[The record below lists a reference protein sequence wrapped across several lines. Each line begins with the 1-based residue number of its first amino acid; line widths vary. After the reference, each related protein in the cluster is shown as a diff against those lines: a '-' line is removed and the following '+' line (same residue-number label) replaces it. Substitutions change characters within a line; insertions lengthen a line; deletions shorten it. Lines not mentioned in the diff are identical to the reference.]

1 MDWIRTLL
9 SRCAAALRPPQKL
22 DTDLDEEL
30 LTHIELATEE
40 NRKRG
45 MREDE
50 ARTAAL
56 RSFGGVTQ
64 TRERYRIQRG
74 LSFLETL
81 LGDVRYA
88 ARQLRKHPGF
98 TTTALLTLG
107 LGIGANA
114 AIFTLVHATL
124 LQDLPVPH
132 PEQLIRVGDDHG
144 GGISWFSTRM
154 YDQLRNN
161 TPEFQ
166 ELAAMQATSPDN
178 SWLTLHRQGAAE
190 LPHGEVSE
198 WVSGNYFA
206 MMGITPAAGRLLQPA
221 DDIAGAPMVA
231 VMSDS
236 MWQREYG
243 GDPTIVGS
251 LFIINTHPVTIV
263 GIAPKQFYGD
273 RITPYPTDLFVPLS
287 TEPLLGED
295 DYTHSPGTQW
305 LYILGRLK
313 PGVSLGPLQAKMHA
327 ELLPLLHQLPHDSA
341 APGREQRIK
350 HFHLSLTPGHSGIAA
365 MARDLVA
372 GLHLLMWI
380 SGLVLL
386 IACANIANLVLARG
400 LARNGEIS
408 VRVAL
413 GAARARIVR
422 QMLTESILLS
432 CMGGVVGVAI
442 AYLASTMMLRLA
454 FPHAEFSPIHA
465 TPSPQVLGFAF
476 GVSLLTG
483 LLFGTAPAW
492 ATSHAQPAQ
501 ALRRSNR
508 TSSSHASLLQ
518 RSLVVLQA
526 ALSVILL
533 IGAGLLAKSLLYL
546 QHQNFGIQVE
556 HRVVVRLNAQ
566 NAGYTPEQLQ
576 PLYDRMRATMLSLPG
591 VTKAGMALFAPLDG
605 DNWESDVVLQG
616 QPQPGPNDDIHSSWD
631 RVSPELFDTIGQHLV
646 RGRNLLPT
654 DTAHSPGVAVVN
666 RAFVK
671 RFFPRGD
678 DPLGKHFGMG
688 GRKSTADWQIVGVV
702 ENAKYQYPHE
712 EQQPMFFLPLLQRAK
727 SDPKSGDVSSLYI
740 GSIILATTGPLPG
753 LERQVRQALE
763 EINPNLN
770 VNNYETLAAQIG
782 DRLSQEKL
790 VSRLT
795 LLFGLL
801 ALLLAAVGLYGV
813 TAYTVAQRRSEIGI
827 RMALGAE
834 RRGIVRMVLQGAL
847 LQAGLGLLIGVPVAL
862 LCARYLQSQL
872 FEVTRAD
879 PGVLTAAIAILA
891 LAACVAAILPAKRAA
906 SIDAAQAL
914 RSE

>member
-1 MDWIRTLL
+1 MDWVRTLV
-9 SRCAAALRPPQKL
+9 SRCAALIHSQEL
-22 DTDLDEEL
+22 DAELDEEL
-30 LTHIELATEE
+30 MAHIELATEE

-45 MREDE
+45 MPEEE

-64 TRERYRIQRG
+64 TREHYRVDRG
-74 LSFLETL
+74 LLFLESL
-81 LGDVRYA
+81 VGDVRYA

-98 TTTALLTLG
+98 TATALLTLG

-114 AIFTLVHATL
+114 AIFTLIHATL

-132 PEQLIRVGDDHG
+132 PEQLMRVGDDHR
-144 GGISWFSTRM
+144 GGISSFSTQM
-154 YDQLRNN
+154 YDRLRKN

-166 ELAAMQATSPDN
+166 ELAAMQASVDN
-178 SWLTLHRQGAAE
+178 SWLTLHRQGADE

-236 MWQREYG
+236 MWQREYA
-243 GDPTIVGS
+243 GDPSIVGGV
-251 LFIINTHPVTIV
+251 FQINTHPVTIV

-273 RITPYPTDLFVPLS
+273 RITAYPTDLFVPLS
-287 TEPLLGED
+287 TEPLLGEGD
-295 DYTHSPGTQW
+295 FTHDHAIQW
-305 LYILGRLK
+305 LYILGRIK
-313 PGVSLGPLQAKMHA
+313 PGVALSPLQAKMHA
-327 ELLPLLHQLPHDSA
+327 ELVPLLSQLPYYSFA
-341 APGREQRIK
+341 SGREERIK
-350 HFHLSLTPGHSGIAA
+350 RIRVSLTPGHSGIAV
-365 MARDLVA
+365 MARDMVA

-386 IACANIANLVLARG
+386 LACANIANLVLARG

-413 GAARARIVR
+413 GAARIRIVR
-422 QMLTESILLS
+422 QMLTESVLLS
-432 CMGGVVGVAI
+432 CMGGVAGVAI
-442 AYLASTMMLRLA
+442 AYLVSSMMLRLA
-454 FPHAEFSPIHA
+454 FPHAEFSPIRA

-483 LLFGTAPAW
+483 LLFGMAPAW
-492 ATSHAQPAQ
+492 ATSHAQPAH

-508 TSSSHASLLQ
+508 TSSGHASLLQ

-526 ALSVILL
+526 GLSVILL
-533 IGAGLLAKSLLYL
+533 IGAGLLARSLINL
-546 QHQNFGIQVE
+546 QHQNFGIEVE

-566 NAGYTPEQLQ
+566 NAGYTTEQLQ
-576 PLYDRMRATMLSLPG
+576 PLYDRMRARMLSLPG

-605 DNWESDVVLQG
+605 DDWESEVVVEG
-616 QPQPGPNDDIHSSWD
+616 RPQPGPNDDVHASWD
-631 RVSPELFDTIGQHLV
+631 RVSPELFDAIGQHLV
-646 RGRNLLPT
+646 RGRNILAT
-654 DTAHSPGVAVVN
+654 DTARSPGVAVVN

-671 RFFPRGD
+671 RFFPRGE
-678 DPLGKHFGMG
+678 DPIGQHFGMG
-688 GRKSTADWQIVGVV
+688 GGKSAADWQIIGVV

-712 EQQPMFFLPLLQRAK
+712 EQQPMFFLPLLQPARSETK
-727 SDPKSGDVSSLYI
+727 SSDVSSLYI
-740 GSIILATTGPLPG
+740 GSIILVTTGPNPG
-753 LERQVRQALE
+753 LEHEVRQALE

-770 VNNYETLAAQIG
+770 VNNYETLEEQIG

-790 VSRLT
+790 VARLT

-801 ALLLAAVGLYGV
+801 ALALATVGLYGV
-813 TAYTVAQRRSEIGI
+813 TAYTVAQRGSEIGI

-834 RRGIVRMVLQGAL
+834 RGDIVRMVLQGTI

-862 LCARYLQSQL
+862 LCARYVQSQL
-872 FEVTRAD
+872 FEVKRGD
-879 PGVLTAAIAILA
+879 PGVLTAAIAALA

-906 SIDAAQAL
+906 TTDPARAL
-914 RSE
+914 RRE

>member
-1 MDWIRTLL
+1 MEWIRVLL
-9 SRCAAALRPPQKL
+9 SRCAALLHHREL
-22 DTDLDEEL
+22 DADLDEEL

-45 MREDE
+45 MPEEE

-64 TRERYRIQRG
+64 TRERYRVTRG
-74 LSFLETL
+74 LSFLESL
-81 LGDVRYA
+81 VGDVRYA

-98 TTTALLTLG
+98 TVTALLTLA

-114 AIFTLVHATL
+114 AIFTLIHATL

-132 PEQLIRVGDDHG
+132 PEQLVRVGDGHRD
-144 GGISWFSTRM
+144 GISYFSTQM
-154 YDQLRNN
+154 YDQLRKNA
-161 TPEFQ
+161 PEFE
-166 ELAAMQATSPDN
+166 ELAAMQAYSPDN

-221 DDIAGAPMVA
+221 DDLAGAPMVA

-236 MWQREYG
+236 MWQREYA
-243 GDPTIVGS
+243 GDPSIVGS
-251 LFIINTHPVTIV
+251 VFTINTHPVTIV
-263 GIAPKQFYGD
+263 GIAPKPFYGD
-273 RITPYPTDLFVPLS
+273 RITAYPPDLFVPLS
-287 TEPLLGED
+287 TEPLLGESD
-295 DYTHSPGTQW
+295 FTHNPAEQW
-305 LYILGRLK
+305 LYILGRIK
-313 PGVSLGPLQAKMHA
+313 PGVALAPLQAKMRA
-327 ELLPLLHQLPHDSA
+327 ELVPLLYQLPYYSN
-341 APGREQRIK
+341 GREERIK
-350 HFHLSLTPGHSGIAA
+350 HSHLSLTPGHSGIAV
-365 MARDLVA
+365 MAKDMVA

-413 GAARARIVR
+413 GAARNRIVR
-422 QMLTESILLS
+422 QMLTESVLLS

-442 AYLASTMMLRLA
+442 AYLVSAMMLRLA

-483 LLFGTAPAW
+483 LLFGMAPAW
-492 ATSHAQPAQ
+492 ATSHAQPAH

-508 TSSSHASLLQ
+508 TSSGHASLLQ

-526 ALSVILL
+526 GLSVILL
-533 IGAGLLAKSLLYL
+533 IGAGLLARSLINL
-546 QHQNFGIQVE
+546 QHQNFGIEVE

-566 NAGYTPEQLQ
+566 NAGYTTEQLQ
-576 PLYDRMRATMLSLPG
+576 PLYDRMRAAMLSLPG
-591 VTKAGMALFAPLDG
+591 VTKAGMVLYAPLDG
-605 DNWESDVVLQG
+605 DDWESDVVVQG
-616 QPQPGPNDDIHSSWD
+616 QPQPAPNDDVRSSWD
-631 RVSPELFDTIGQHLV
+631 RVSPELFDAIGQHLV
-646 RGRNLLPT
+646 RGRNILPT

-671 RFFPRGD
+671 RFFPRGE
-678 DPLGKHFGMG
+678 DPIGQHFGMG
-688 GRKSTADWQIVGVV
+688 DRKSAADWQIVGVV

-712 EQQPMFFLPLLQRAK
+712 EQRPMFFLPLLQRAK
-727 SDPKSGDVSSLYI
+727 SDTKSSDVSSLYI
-740 GSIILATTGPLPG
+740 GSIILVTTGPIPG
-753 LERQVRQALE
+753 LEHQVRQALE

-770 VNNYETLAAQIG
+770 VNNYETLEAQIG

-790 VSRLT
+790 VARLT

-801 ALLLAAVGLYGV
+801 ALTLAAVGLYGV
-813 TAYTVAQRRSEIGI
+813 TAYTVAQRGSEIGI

-834 RRGIVRMVLQGAL
+834 RGDIVRMVLQGAI

-862 LCARYLQSQL
+862 LCARYVQSQL
-872 FEVTRAD
+872 FEVTGRD
-879 PGVLTAAIAILA
+879 PGVLTAAIAALA
-891 LAACVAAILPAKRAA
+891 LAACAAAILPAKRAA
-906 SIDAAQAL
+906 TIDPAKAL

>member
-1 MDWIRTLL
+1 MEWIRILL
-9 SRCAAALRPPQKL
+9 SRCAALLHHQQL
-22 DTDLDEEL
+22 DADLDEEL
-30 LTHIELATEE
+30 LAHIELATEE

-45 MREDE
+45 MPEEE

-64 TRERYRIQRG
+64 TREHYRVERG
-74 LSFLETL
+74 LSFLESL
-81 LGDVRYA
+81 VGDVRYA

-98 TTTALLTLG
+98 LVTALLTLG

-114 AIFTLVHATL
+114 AIFTLIHATL
-124 LQDLPVPH
+124 LQDLPIPH
-132 PEQLIRVGDDHG
+132 PEQLVRVGDGHR
-144 GGISWFSTRM
+144 GGISWFSTQM
-154 YDQLRNN
+154 YDQLRKNAS
-161 TPEFQ
+161 EFQ

-178 SWLTLHRQGAAE
+178 SWLTLHRQGSAE

-236 MWQREYG
+236 MWQREYA
-243 GDPTIVGS
+243 GDPSIIGS
-251 LFIINTHPVTIV
+251 VFVMNTHPVTIV
-263 GIAPKQFYGD
+263 GIAPKPFYGD

-287 TEPLLGED
+287 TEPLLGES
-295 DYTHSPGTQW
+295 DYTHNPRTQW
-305 LYILGRLK
+305 LYILGRIK
-313 PGVSLGPLQAKMHA
+313 PGVALAPLQAKMHA
-327 ELLPLLHQLPHDSA
+327 ELVPLLSQLPYYSNA
-341 APGREQRIK
+341 SGREERIK
-350 HFHLSLTPGHSGIAA
+350 RIRLSLTPGRSGIAV
-365 MARDLVA
+365 MARDMVD

-413 GAARARIVR
+413 GAARTRIVR
-422 QMLTESILLS
+422 QMLTESVLLS
-432 CMGGVVGVAI
+432 CMGGVVGLAV
-442 AYLASTMMLRLA
+442 AYLVSAMMLRLA
-454 FPHAEFSPIHA
+454 FPHAEFSPIRA

-483 LLFGTAPAW
+483 LLFGMAPAW
-492 ATSHAQPAQ
+492 ATSHAQPAH

-508 TSSSHASLLQ
+508 TSSGHASLLQ

-526 ALSVILL
+526 GLSVILL
-533 IGAGLLAKSLLYL
+533 IGAGLLARSLINL
-546 QHQNFGIQVE
+546 QHQNFGIEVE

-566 NAGYTPEQLQ
+566 NAGYTTEQLQ
-576 PLYDRMRATMLSLPG
+576 PLYDRMRARMLSLPG
-591 VTKAGMALFAPLDG
+591 VTKVGMALYAPLDG
-605 DNWESDVVLQG
+605 DNWDSDVVVEG
-616 QPQPGPNDDIHSSWD
+616 RPQLGPYDDVHASWD
-631 RVSPELFDTIGQHLV
+631 RVSPELFDAIGQHLV
-646 RGRNLLPT
+646 RGRNILAT
-654 DTAHSPGVAVVN
+654 DTALTPGVAVVN

-671 RFFPRGD
+671 RFFPRGE
-678 DPLGKHFGMG
+678 DPIGQHFGMED
-688 GRKSTADWQIVGVV
+688 RKSSADWQIVGIV
-702 ENAKYQYPHE
+702 ENAKYQNPHE

-727 SDPKSGDVSSLYI
+727 SDPESSDVSTLYI
-740 GSIILATTGPLPG
+740 GSIILATTGPMPG
-753 LERQVRQALE
+753 LEHQVRQALE

-770 VNNYETLAAQIG
+770 VNNYETLEEQIG

-790 VSRLT
+790 VARLT

-801 ALLLAAVGLYGV
+801 ALALAAVGIYGV
-813 TAYTVAQRRSEIGI
+813 TAYTVAQRGSEIGI

-834 RRGIVRMVLQGAL
+834 RGDIVRMVLQGAI
-847 LQAGLGLLIGVPVAL
+847 LQVGIGLLIGVPVAL
-862 LCARYLQSQL
+862 LCARYVQSQL
-872 FEVTRAD
+872 FEVTGED
-879 PGVLTAAIAILA
+879 PGVLTAAIAALV
-891 LAACVAAILPAKRAA
+891 LAACAAAILPAKRAA
-906 SIDAAQAL
+906 TIDAAKAL

>member
-1 MDWIRTLL
+1 MDWLRVLL
-9 SRCAAALRPPQKL
+9 SRCAAFIHPQKL
-22 DTDLDEEL
+22 DADLDEEL
-30 LTHIELATEE
+30 LAHIELATEE
-40 NRKRG
+40 NRKHG
-45 MREDE
+45 MPEEE

-64 TRERYRIQRG
+64 TREHYRAQRG
-74 LSFLETL
+74 LSVLESL
-81 LGDVRYA
+81 LGDLRYA

-98 TTTALLTLG
+98 TVTALLTLG

-114 AIFTLVHATL
+114 AIFTLIHATL
-124 LQDLPVPH
+124 LQNLPVPH
-132 PEQLIRVGDDHG
+132 PEQLIRVGDGHR

-154 YDQLRNN
+154 YDQLRKNA
-161 TPEFQ
+161 PEFQ
-166 ELAAMQATSPDN
+166 ELAAMQASSPDN
-178 SWLTLHRQGAAE
+178 SWLTLHRQGVAE

-236 MWQREYG
+236 MWQREYA
-243 GDPTIVGS
+243 GDPTIIGS
-251 LFIINTHPVTIV
+251 VFIINTHPVTIV
-263 GIAPKQFYGD
+263 GIVPKPFYGD
-273 RITPYPTDLFVPLS
+273 RITAYPTDLFVPLS
-287 TEPLLGED
+287 TEPLLGEN
-295 DYTHSPGTQW
+295 DYTHHPELQW
-305 LYILGRLK
+305 LYLLGRIK
-313 PGVSLGPLQAKMHA
+313 PGVALMPLQAKMNA
-327 ELLPLLHQLPHDSA
+327 ELVPLLSQLPYFSNV
-341 APGREQRIK
+341 PGREERIK
-350 HFHLSLTPGHSGIAA
+350 RIHLSLTPGHSGIAV
-365 MARDLVA
+365 MARDMIA
-372 GLHLLMWI
+372 GLRLLMWI

-422 QMLTESILLS
+422 QMLTESVLLS
-432 CMGGVVGVAI
+432 CMGGVVGLAI
-442 AYLASTMMLRLA
+442 AYLVSAMMLRLA

-476 GVSLLTG
+476 GVSLFTG
-483 LLFGTAPAW
+483 LLFGMAPAW
-492 ATSHAQPAQ
+492 ATSHAQPAH

-508 TSSSHASLLQ
+508 TSSRHASLLQ

-526 ALSVILL
+526 GLSVILL
-533 IGAGLLAKSLLYL
+533 IGAGLLARSLINL
-546 QHQNFGIQVE
+546 QHQNFGLEVE

-566 NAGYTPEQLQ
+566 NAGYTTEQLQ

-605 DNWESDVVLQG
+605 DDWQSDVFVEG
-616 QPQPGPNDDIHSSWD
+616 QPQTGPNDDVHSSWD
-631 RVSPELFDTIGQHLV
+631 RISPELFDAIGQRLV
-646 RGRNLLPT
+646 RGRNILAT

-678 DPLGKHFGMG
+678 DPIGQHFGMG
-688 GRKSTADWQIVGVV
+688 GRKSAADWQIVGVV
-702 ENAKYQYPHE
+702 ENAKYQNPHE

-727 SDPKSGDVSSLYI
+727 SDTKSNDVSSLYI
-740 GSIILATTGPLPG
+740 GSIILVTRGPIPG
-753 LERQVRQALE
+753 LEHRVRQALE
-763 EINPNLN
+763 QINPNLN
-770 VNNYETLAAQIG
+770 VNNYETLQAQIG

-790 VSRLT
+790 VARLT

-801 ALLLAAVGLYGV
+801 ALALAAVGLYGV
-813 TAYTVAQRRSEIGI
+813 TAYTVAQRGPEIGI
-827 RMALGAE
+827 RMALGAK
-834 RRGIVRMVLQGAL
+834 RGDIVRMVLQGAI

-862 LCARYLQSQL
+862 LCARYVHSQL
-872 FEVTRAD
+872 FEVTGGD
-879 PGVLTAAIAILA
+879 PSVLTAAIAALA
-891 LAACVAAILPAKRAA
+891 LAACAAAILPAKRAA
-906 SIDAAQAL
+906 TINAAKAL

>member
-1 MDWIRTLL
+1 MEWIRILL
-9 SRCAAALRPPQKL
+9 SRCAALIHPRKL
-22 DTDLDEEL
+22 DADLDEEL
-30 LTHIELATEE
+30 LTRIELATEE
-40 NRKRG
+40 NRKHG
-45 MREDE
+45 MPEEE
-50 ARTAAL
+50 ARRAAL

-64 TRERYRIQRG
+64 TREHYGTARG
-74 LSFLETL
+74 LSFLESL
-81 LGDVRYA
+81 VGDVRYA

-98 TTTALLTLG
+98 TITALLTLG

-114 AIFTLVHATL
+114 AIFTLIHATL
-124 LQDLPVPH
+124 LEDLPVPH
-132 PEQLIRVGDDHG
+132 PEQLIRVGDGQRG
-144 GGISWFSTRM
+144 GFHSFSTQM
-154 YDQLRNN
+154 YDQLRKNA
-161 TPEFQ
+161 PAFQ
-166 ELAAMQATSPDN
+166 ELAAMQAYSPDN

-206 MMGITPAAGRLLQPA
+206 MMGIAPAAGRLLQPA

-236 MWQREYG
+236 MWQREYA

-251 LFIINTHPVTIV
+251 VFIINTHPVTIV
-263 GIAPKQFYGD
+263 GIVPKPFYGD
-273 RITPYPTDLFVPLS
+273 RITAYPTDLFVPLS
-287 TEPLLGED
+287 TEPLLGEN
-295 DYTHSPGTQW
+295 DYTHHPELQW
-305 LYILGRLK
+305 LYLLGRIK
-313 PGVSLGPLQAKMHA
+313 AGVALVPLQAKMNA
-327 ELLPLLHQLPHDSA
+327 ELVPLLSQLPYFSNV
-341 APGREQRIK
+341 PGREERIRRI
-350 HFHLSLTPGHSGIAA
+350 HLSLTPGHSGIAV
-365 MARDLVA
+365 MARDMIA
-372 GLHLLMWI
+372 GLRLLMWI

-413 GAARARIVR
+413 GAARTRIIR

-432 CMGGVVGVAI
+432 CMGGLVGLAI
-442 AYLASTMMLRLA
+442 AYLVSAMMLRLA

-483 LLFGTAPAW
+483 LLFGMAPAW
-492 ATSHAQPAQ
+492 ATSHAQPAH

-508 TSSSHASLLQ
+508 TSSG
-518 RSLVVLQA
+518 VLQA
-526 ALSVILL
+526 GLSVILL
-533 IGAGLLAKSLLYL
+533 IGAGLLARSLINL
-546 QHQNFGIQVE
+546 QHQNFGLEVE

-566 NAGYTPEQLQ
+566 NAGYTTEQLQ

-605 DNWESDVVLQG
+605 DDWQSDVFVEG
-616 QPQPGPNDDIHSSWD
+616 QPQPGPNDDVHSSWD
-631 RVSPELFDTIGQHLV
+631 RVSPELFDAIGQRLV
-646 RGRNLLPT
+646 RGRNILAT

-678 DPLGKHFGMG
+678 DPIGQHFGME
-688 GRKSTADWQIVGVV
+688 GRKSAADWQIVGVV
-702 ENAKYQYPHE
+702 ENAKYQNPHE

-727 SDPKSGDVSSLYI
+727 SDTKSNDVSSLYI
-740 GSIILATTGPLPG
+740 GSIILVTWGPIPG
-753 LERQVRQALE
+753 LEHRVRQALE
-763 EINPNLN
+763 QINPNLN
-770 VNNYETLAAQIG
+770 VNNYETLQAQIG

-790 VSRLT
+790 VARLT

-801 ALLLAAVGLYGV
+801 ALALAAVGLYGV
-813 TAYTVAQRRSEIGI
+813 TAYTVAQRGPEIGI
-827 RMALGAE
+827 RMALGAK
-834 RRGIVRMVLQGAL
+834 RGDIVRMVLQGAI

-862 LCARYLQSQL
+862 LCARYVQSQL
-872 FEVTRAD
+872 FEVTGGD
-879 PGVLTAAIAILA
+879 PGVLTAAIAALA
-891 LAACVAAILPAKRAA
+891 LAAGAAAVLPAKRAA
-906 SIDAAQAL
+906 TIDAAKAL

>member
-1 MDWIRTLL
+1 MEWIRILL
-9 SRCAAALRPPQKL
+9 SRCAALIHPREL
-22 DTDLDEEL
+22 DADLDEEL

-45 MREDE
+45 MPAEE
-50 ARTAAL
+50 ARRAAL

-64 TRERYRIQRG
+64 TREHYRAARG
-74 LSFLETL
+74 LSFLESL
-81 LGDVRYA
+81 VGDVRYA

-98 TTTALLTLG
+98 TITALLTLG

-114 AIFTLVHATL
+114 AIFTLIHATL

-132 PEQLIRVGDDHG
+132 PEQLIRLGDGHRD
-144 GGISWFSTRM
+144 GISWFSTQM
-154 YDQLRNN
+154 YDQLRKNA
-161 TPEFQ
+161 PEFE
-166 ELAAMQATSPDN
+166 ELAAMQSYSPDN

-206 MMGITPAAGRLLQPA
+206 MMGITPAEGRLLQPA

-236 MWQREYG
+236 MWQREYA
-243 GDPTIVGS
+243 GDPSIIGS
-251 LFIINTHPVTIV
+251 VFTINTHPVTIV
-263 GIAPKQFYGD
+263 GIVPKPFYGD
-273 RITPYPTDLFVPLS
+273 RITAYPPDLFVPLS
-287 TEPLLGED
+287 TEPLLGESD
-295 DYTHSPGTQW
+295 FTHNPAERW
-305 LYILGRLK
+305 LYILGRVK
-313 PGVSLGPLQAKMHA
+313 PGVALAPLQAKMNA
-327 ELLPLLHQLPHDSA
+327 ELVPLLSQLPYYSNA
-341 APGREQRIK
+341 SGGAERLKRI
-350 HFHLSLTPGHSGIAA
+350 HLSLTPGHSGIAV
-365 MARDLVA
+365 MARDMVA

-413 GAARARIVR
+413 GAARTRIVR
-422 QMLTESILLS
+422 QMLTESVLLS
-432 CMGGVVGVAI
+432 CMGGVVGVGI
-442 AYLASTMMLRLA
+442 AYLVSAMMLRLA
-454 FPHAEFSPIHA
+454 FPHAKFSPIHA

-483 LLFGTAPAW
+483 LLFGMAPAW
-492 ATSHAQPAQ
+492 ATSHAQPAH

-508 TSSSHASLLQ
+508 TSSGHVSLLQ

-526 ALSVILL
+526 GLSVILL
-533 IGAGLLAKSLLYL
+533 IGAGLLARSLINL
-546 QHQNFGIQVE
+546 QHQNFGIEVE

-566 NAGYTPEQLQ
+566 NAGYTTEQLQ
-576 PLYDRMRATMLSLPG
+576 PLYDRMRARMLSLQG
-591 VTKAGMALFAPLDG
+591 VVKAGMVLYSPLDG
-605 DNWESDVVLQG
+605 DDWESDVVVEG
-616 QPQPGPNDDIHSSWD
+616 QRQPGPNDDVRSSWD
-631 RVSPELFDTIGQHLV
+631 RVSPELFDALGQHLV
-646 RGRNLLPT
+646 RGRNILPT

-671 RFFPRGD
+671 RFFPRGE
-678 DPLGKHFGMG
+678 DPIGQHFGMG
-688 GRKSTADWQIVGVV
+688 DRTSAADWQIVGVV

-712 EQQPMFFLPLLQRAK
+712 EQRPMFFLPLLQRAK
-727 SDPKSGDVSSLYI
+727 SDTKSTDVSSLYI
-740 GSIILATTGPLPG
+740 GSIILVTTGPIPG
-753 LERQVRQALE
+753 LEHQVRQALE

-770 VNNYETLAAQIG
+770 VNNYETLAGQIG

-790 VSRLT
+790 VARLT

-801 ALLLAAVGLYGV
+801 ALALAAVGLYGV
-813 TAYTVAQRRSEIGI
+813 TAYTVAQRGSEIGI

-834 RRGIVRMVLQGAL
+834 RGDIVWMVLQGAIM
-847 LQAGLGLLIGVPVAL
+847 QAGLGLLIGVPVAL
-862 LCARYLQSQL
+862 LCGRYVQSQL
-872 FEVTRAD
+872 FEVTGRD
-879 PGVLTAAIAILA
+879 PDVLTAAIAALA
-891 LAACVAAILPAKRAA
+891 LAACAAAILPAKRAA
-906 SIDAAQAL
+906 TIEPAKAL